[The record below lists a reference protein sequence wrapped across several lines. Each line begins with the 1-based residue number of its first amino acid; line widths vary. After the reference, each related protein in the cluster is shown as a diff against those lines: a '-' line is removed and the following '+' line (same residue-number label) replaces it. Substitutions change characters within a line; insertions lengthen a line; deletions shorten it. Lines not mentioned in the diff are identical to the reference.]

1 MANQRPPIWVRIQ
14 YSVRVARGATQT
26 PASAKS
32 NGKGSPSQAAKRSRK
47 TKKAAP
53 VSLKKHT
60 ASLFCSSKTL
70 SPNFVEAVLDLEK
83 GLERPVWMC
92 IQQGDNKHA
101 RLGPLTKVAFL
112 SARRELDAGG
122 PVALLLESPGGL
134 APDAF
139 SVARTLC
146 RHAGGFTAVVPS
158 YAKSAATLLSLGAE
172 RIIMGIDAEF
182 GPLDAQLWDHERE
195 EQTSALDEI
204 QALERLHT
212 AALEQLDE
220 TMLTMMAGTQKRT
233 EVMLP
238 IACRFV
244 SDMMKPLL
252 EKIDTVHYAKQS
264 RILKVA
270 EDYATRLLLP
280 HHGPTAAGKIAD
292 RLVNS
297 YPEHGFVIDRKE
309 MSDLMGVNLAPPES
323 VKDAVQRLDEC
334 LWGDAPLVAIGRLEE
349 VE

>member
-1 MANQRPPIWVRIQ
+1 
-14 YSVRVARGATQT
+14 
-26 PASAKS
+26 
-32 NGKGSPSQAAKRSRK
+32 
-47 TKKAAP
+47 
-53 VSLKKHT
+53 
-60 ASLFCSSKTL
+60 
-70 SPNFVEAVLDLEK
+70 
-83 GLERPVWMC
+83 MC
-92 IQQGDNKHA
+92 IQQGDREQA
-101 RLGPLTKVAFL
+101 RMGPHTRFAFL
-112 SARRELDAGG
+112 AARAELDAGG
-122 PVALLLESPGGL
+122 PIALLLESPGGF

-139 SVARTLC
+139 NIARILC
-146 RHAGGFTAVVPS
+146 RHAGGFTAVIPS
-158 YAKSAATLLSLGAE
+158 YAKSAATLLSLGADQ
-172 RIIMGIDAEF
+172 IIMGTDAEF

-195 EQTSALDEI
+195 EKTSALDEI

-264 RILKVA
+264 RVLKVA

-280 HHGPTAAGKIAD
+280 HHGEKAAGAIAD
-292 RLVNS
+292 RLVNG

-309 MSDLMGVNLAPPES
+309 MSELMGVNLEPPES

-334 LWGDAPLVAIGRLEE
+334 LWTDGPLVAIGRLKE
-349 VE
+349 VES

>member
-1 MANQRPPIWVRIQ
+1 M
-14 YSVRVARGATQT
+14 
-26 PASAKS
+26 
-32 NGKGSPSQAAKRSRK
+32 
-47 TKKAAP
+47 
-53 VSLKKHT
+53 
-60 ASLFCSSKTL
+60 
-70 SPNFVEAVLDLEK
+70 VEAVLELEK
-83 GLERPVWMC
+83 GLGRPVWMC
-92 IQQGDNKHA
+92 IQQGDHDQA
-101 RLGPLTKVAFL
+101 RLGPLTRLAFL
-112 SARRELDAGG
+112 SARSELDAGG
-122 PVALLLESPGGL
+122 PIALLLESPGGF

-139 SVARTLC
+139 NIARILC
-146 RHAGGFTAVVPS
+146 RHAGGFMAVVPS

-172 RIIMGIDAEF
+172 KIVMGADAEF

-195 EQTSALDEI
+195 EKTSALDEI

-233 EVMLP
+233 EIMLP

-270 EDYATRLLLP
+270 EDYATRLLVP
-280 HHGPTAAGKIAD
+280 HHGQTAARKIAD

-309 MSDLMGVNLAPPES
+309 MSELMGVDLSPPEP

-334 LWGDAPLVAIGRLEE
+334 LWSEVPLVAIGRLKE